1 MSLDVLGCQHEVSRP
16 SNSSVS
22 RGVVM
27 QERRAY
33 MMKTDVE
40 GEYYAVKVVFF
51 GELTASVGIILFFF
65 TADTRTVWYFGKE
78 TKRAQVQPDG
88 MRECTCAFMNPAE
101 ELSVGTI
108 LSP

>member
-1 MSLDVLGCQHEVSRP
+1 
-16 SNSSVS
+16 
-22 RGVVM
+22 M

-33 MMKTDVE
+33 MMKADVE
-40 GEYYAVKVVFF
+40 GEYYAVKVVFSVN
-51 GELTASVGIILFFF
+51 LQLSVGIILFF
-65 TADTRTVWYFGKE
+65 TVGIRTVRYFGKE